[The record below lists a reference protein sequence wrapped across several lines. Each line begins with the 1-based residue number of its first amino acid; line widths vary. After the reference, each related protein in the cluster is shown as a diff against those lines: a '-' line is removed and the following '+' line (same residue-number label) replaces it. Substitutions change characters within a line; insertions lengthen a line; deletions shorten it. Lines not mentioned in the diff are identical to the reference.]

1 MHRLSVLY
9 RLPIADFR
17 LSMPGSSSVQWL
29 HLWRSLVRDQTP
41 IWVGALAGAIAG
53 ELLRYL
59 YFTPEG
65 RRLRETFEARLGE
78 LMSERHRARVAA
90 DRAGAAAGEGWD
102 SVRHLDSTLR
112 GREPM

>member
-1 MHRLSVLY
+1 
-9 RLPIADFR
+9 
-17 LSMPGSSSVQWL
+17 
-29 HLWRSLVRDQTP
+29 VRDQTP

-53 ELLRYL
+53 GLLGYL

-65 RRLRETFEARLGE
+65 RRLRETFEPRLGE
-78 LMSERHRARVAA
+78 FIAELQRARMAA
-90 DRAGAAAGEGWD
+90 DRARSAAAEGWD

>member
-1 MHRLSVLY
+1 MTPV
-9 RLPIADFR
+9 
-17 LSMPGSSSVQWL
+17 SSVQWR

-53 ELLRYL
+53 GLLGYL

-65 RRLRETFEARLGE
+65 RRLRETFEPRLGE
-78 LMSERHRARVAA
+78 FISELQRARLAA
-90 DRAGAAAGEGWD
+90 DRARSAASEGWD

>member
-1 MHRLSVLY
+1 MN
-9 RLPIADFR
+9 
-17 LSMPGSSSVQWL
+17 
-29 HLWRSLVRDQTP
+29 DQRA

-53 ELLRYL
+53 GLLGYL

-65 RRLRETFEARLGE
+65 RRLRENFEPRLGE
-78 LMSERHRARVAA
+78 FMAELQRARHAVDRARVAA
-90 DRAGAAAGEGWD
+90 SEGWD